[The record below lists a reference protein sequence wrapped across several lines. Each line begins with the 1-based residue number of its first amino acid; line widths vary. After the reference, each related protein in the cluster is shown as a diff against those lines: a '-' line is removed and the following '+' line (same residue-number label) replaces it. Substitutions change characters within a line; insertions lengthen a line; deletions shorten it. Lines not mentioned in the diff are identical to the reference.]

1 LFREVVVLFLVEL
14 VVSLVV
20 WVPYL
25 VVLASLWVVAQPLQ
39 VAALAVV
46 MRVLWWLWFQQPSR
60 WSSLKWW
67 L

>member
-1 LFREVVVLFLVEL
+1 MLFLVDL

-46 MRVLWWLWFQQPSR
+46 IRVLWWLWLGQPSR
-60 WSSLKWW
+60 W
-67 L
+67 

>member
-1 LFREVVVLFLVEL
+1 MLFLVDL

-25 VVLASLWVVAQPLQ
+25 VVLASLWVVAEPLQ
-39 VAALAVV
+39 VAALLVA
-46 MRVLWWLWFQQPSR
+46 MRVLWWSWLQAPSR

-67 L
+67 M

>member
-1 LFREVVVLFLVEL
+1 MGLVLEL

-46 MRVLWWLWFQQPSR
+46 IRVLWWLWFQQPSR
-60 WSSLKWW
+60 WW